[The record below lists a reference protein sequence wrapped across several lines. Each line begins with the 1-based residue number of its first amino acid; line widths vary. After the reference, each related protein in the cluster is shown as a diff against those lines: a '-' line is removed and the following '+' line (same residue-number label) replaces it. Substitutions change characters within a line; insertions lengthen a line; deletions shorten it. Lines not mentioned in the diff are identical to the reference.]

1 MIPHF
6 IVCTE
11 RGTNAFTSM
20 NYYLHTYSR
29 LKTPFK
35 GNVLSQKTMLKTRVC
50 NRYDAIGQY
59 QGVLSTTLP
68 AQNLD
73 QYENV

>member
-20 NYYLHTYSR
+20 HYYLHTYSR

-35 GNVLSQKTMLKTRVC
+35 GNVFFP
-50 NRYDAIGQY
+50 
-59 QGVLSTTLP
+59 TLIES
-68 AQNLD
+68 
-73 QYENV
+73 ENNVKD